1 MEPKVQ
7 SGTVLTGTSVWHP
20 VDEQKPAETESEP
33 SPGEQAADAGHGD
46 TFESGGTP
54 GASRHG
60 NVEFNF

>member
-20 VDEQKPAETESEP
+20 VEEHKPAETESEP
-33 SPGEQAADAGHGD
+33 SPGDHADAGPSD
-46 TFESGGTP
+46 KFESGGTP